1 MTRNVGGADR
11 ALRWIVAIVALA
23 LAFFVELPPGWNVVA
38 FVIGAVALTTAL
50 LLYCPINTVLGR
62 NSRREP
68 SSR

>member
-11 ALRWIVAIVALA
+11 TLRWIVAVVALA

-50 LLYCPINTVLGR
+50 LRYCPINTVLGR

-68 SSR
+68 SSQ